1 MNTLTLTELIGC
13 SLLGA
18 LLPDV
23 IRIIKNKDNVDIPEF
38 LKHPNFWLSLSLLII
53 ISIVA
58 NLLASPKTV
67 QEAIA
72 FAYGAPEF
80 LSKIL
85 SGKTSDGS
93 GGPPS
98 SPASARAK
106 ANIALLD
113 SLKEKRLKA
122 TGDIKIDIDKYDLDF
137 LTLKDSDVKAAS
149 LPSIREWWGS

>member
-85 SGKTSDGS
+85 SGKNGPGP
-93 GGPPS
+93 GGPP
-98 SPASARAK
+98 PAPAK
-106 ANIALLD
+106 PGTDADTALAESFKD
-113 SLKEKRLKA
+113 KKFRTTQEF
-122 TGDIKIDIDKYDLDF
+122 KIDFDKFNLDIHA
-137 LTLKDSDVKAAS
+137 LNDSAVKVAKI
-149 LPSIREWWGS
+149 PSIREWWGS

>member
-13 SLLGA
+13 SFLGA

-85 SGKTSDGS
+85 SGKNGPGPGGS
-93 GGPPS
+93 PPP
-98 SPASARAK
+98 PAK
-106 ANIALLD
+106 PKTGTDTALAESFKDKKLRTTQ
-113 SLKEKRLKA
+113 EF
-122 TGDIKIDIDKYDLDF
+122 KIDFDKYNMDF
-137 LTLKDSDVKAAS
+137 LTLNDSAVKVS
-149 LPSIREWWGS
+149 KIPSIREWWGS